1 MAETIKAA
9 AIAANN
15 PFTSLSQLRKRL
27 GEVFPF
33 TLSRE
38 LLRVVII
45 KKQGL
50 SKKKAKFF
58 SKPTN
63 LEAVTDAFLKK
74 RDQLIADGRTFVSI
88 DETSFGRHG
97 AEVRGYAPV
106 GKPLVIKRA
115 RPRITTVSSH
125 LQQSHE
131 TRSYNARKWRDPSIK
146 SASSTS
152 SKIYHC
158 HTRPD
163 LTTQGS
169 GGIHSIGESG
179 S

>member
-1 MAETIKAA
+1 
-9 AIAANN
+9 
-15 PFTSLSQLRKRL
+15 
-27 GEVFPF
+27 
-33 TLSRE
+33 
-38 LLRVVII
+38 VVII

-74 RDQLIADGRTFVSI
+74 RDQLLADGRTFVSI

-115 RPRITTVSSH
+115 RPRITTVSSSLAAVTRDQI
-125 LQQSHE
+125 LQ
-131 TRSYNARKWRDPSIK
+131 RKEVEGSFNKERFLLYSI
-146 SASSTS
+146 ALDST
-152 SKIYHC
+152 
-158 HTRPD
+158 
-163 LTTQGS
+163 
-169 GGIHSIGESG
+169 
-179 S
+179 

>member
-1 MAETIKAA
+1 VAETIKA

-27 GEVFPF
+27 GKVFPF

-50 SKKKAKFF
+50 SKKKAK
-58 SKPTN
+58 
-63 LEAVTDAFLKK
+63 FLKK

-115 RPRITTVSSH
+115 RPRITTVS
-125 LQQSHE
+125 
-131 TRSYNARKWRDPSIK
+131 
-146 SASSTS
+146 
-152 SKIYHC
+152 
-158 HTRPD
+158 
-163 LTTQGS
+163 
-169 GGIHSIGESG
+169 
-179 S
+179 

>member
-1 MAETIKAA
+1 VAETIKA

-74 RDQLIADGRTFVSI
+74 RDQLIAEGRTFVSI

-97 AEVRGYAPV
+97 AEAPV
-106 GKPLVIKRA
+106 GKPA
-115 RPRITTVSSH
+115 RLGDGSQIHGAGT
-125 LQQSHE
+125 L
-131 TRSYNARKWRDPSIK
+131 
-146 SASSTS
+146 TS
-152 SKIYHC
+152 C
-158 HTRPD
+158 HPC
-163 LTTQGS
+163 
-169 GGIHSIGESG
+169 
-179 S
+179 

>member
-74 RDQLIADGRTFVSI
+74 RDQLIAEGRTFVSI

-115 RPRITTVSSH
+115 RPRITTVSSLAAVTRDQI
-125 LQQSHE
+125 LQ
-131 TRSYNARKWRDPSIK
+131 RKEVEGSFNKERFLNFLKDLGVLLFTLPPFC
-146 SASSTS
+146 TS
-152 SKIYHC
+152 EIC
-158 HTRPD
+158 C
-163 LTTQGS
+163 
-169 GGIHSIGESG
+169 
-179 S
+179 